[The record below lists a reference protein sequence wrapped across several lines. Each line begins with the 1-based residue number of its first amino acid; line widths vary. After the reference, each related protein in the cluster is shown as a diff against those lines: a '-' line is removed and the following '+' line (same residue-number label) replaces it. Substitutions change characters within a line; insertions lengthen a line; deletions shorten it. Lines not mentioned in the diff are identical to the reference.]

1 MSTFDKV
8 KEVIRADKEPVKPK
22 LEQAVRQI
30 RTQIVKLDQTSGKLK
45 ARDANIFNSVVAA
58 LQKHDQPHATV
69 YANELAEIR
78 KTNKTV
84 SNAKLSMEQVQIR
97 LNTVSELGD
106 VVVTL
111 SPCMSLI
118 KGLSTSLGGMMPEVA
133 DSMQDLSSMLG
144 DIVTGSTINHEGTM
158 GEFTTSN
165 GDAQSILDEAQAM
178 VEGQTR
184 QNMPE
189 PPINNSIEDIAPLR
203 RLHTLRVLRLEN
215 NDITDVSA
223 LAGLNQLKELS
234 LAQNWSLYNV
244 QALLLNQGI
253 GKGDELDLRFTYVPC
268 SDMNAFANL
277 GVTLLR
283 VTSING
289 SACDGRRLEDD
300 QGF

>member
-1 MSTFDKV
+1 MVSFSEKWNV
-8 KEVIRADKEPVKPK
+8 LKNKETLSQKFMGTVKPEAPLKHRLDVAQKK
-22 LEQAVRQI
+22 LEMQI
-30 RTQIVKLDQTSGKLK
+30 TKLGQTEQKLK
-45 ARDANIFNSVVAA
+45 QKDAMFMDKIVE
-58 LQKHDQPHATV
+58 ATKV
-69 YANELAEIR
+69 NNQSYAKMYANELAEIR

-165 GDAQSILDEAQAM
+165 NEAQSILDEAQAM

-184 QNMPE
+184 QSMPE
-189 PPINNSIEDIAPLR
+189 PPVSNSIEDI
-203 RLHTLRVLRLEN
+203 
-215 NDITDVSA
+215 
-223 LAGLNQLKELS
+223 LKERE
-234 LAQNWSLYNV
+234 A
-244 QALLLNQGI
+244 I
-253 GKGDELDLRFTYVPC
+253 
-268 SDMNAFANL
+268 
-277 GVTLLR
+277 
-283 VTSING
+283 
-289 SACDGRRLEDD
+289 
-300 QGF
+300 

>member
-1 MSTFDKV
+1 MSNYSISNMGSFSEKWKV
-8 KEVIRADKEPVKPK
+8 LANKESLSQKFMGTVKPEAPLKHRLDVAQKK
-22 LEQAVRQI
+22 LQIQITKLGETEQKLQQKDTI
-30 RTQIVKLDQTSGKLK
+30 FMDKIVEATK
-45 ARDANIFNSVVAA
+45 ANNQSYA
-58 LQKHDQPHATV
+58 KM

-144 DIVTGSTINHEGTM
+144 DIVTGSTITHDGTM

-165 GDAQSILDEAQAM
+165 NEAQSILNEAQAM
-178 VEGQTR
+178 VEGQTI

-189 PPINNSIEDIAPLR
+189 PPANTSVEDI
-203 RLHTLRVLRLEN
+203 
-215 NDITDVSA
+215 
-223 LAGLNQLKELS
+223 LKERE
-234 LAQNWSLYNV
+234 A
-244 QALLLNQGI
+244 I
-253 GKGDELDLRFTYVPC
+253 
-268 SDMNAFANL
+268 
-277 GVTLLR
+277 
-283 VTSING
+283 
-289 SACDGRRLEDD
+289 
-300 QGF
+300 

>member
-1 MSTFDKV
+1 MV
-8 KEVIRADKEPVKPK
+8 KFSEKWSVLKKNETLSQKFMGTVKPEAPLKHRLDVAQKK
-22 LEQAVRQI
+22 LEMQI
-30 RTQIVKLDQTSGKLK
+30 TKLGQTEQKLK
-45 ARDANIFNSVVAA
+45 QKDSMFMDKIVEATKANNQSYA
-58 LQKHDQPHATV
+58 KM

-165 GDAQSILDEAQAM
+165 NEAQSILDEAQAM

-184 QNMPE
+184 QSMPE
-189 PPINNSIEDIAPLR
+189 PPVSNSIEDI
-203 RLHTLRVLRLEN
+203 
-215 NDITDVSA
+215 
-223 LAGLNQLKELS
+223 LKERE
-234 LAQNWSLYNV
+234 V
-244 QALLLNQGI
+244 I
-253 GKGDELDLRFTYVPC
+253 
-268 SDMNAFANL
+268 
-277 GVTLLR
+277 
-283 VTSING
+283 
-289 SACDGRRLEDD
+289 
-300 QGF
+300 

>member
-1 MSTFDKV
+1 MPNFLVSYMVSFSEKWNV
-8 KEVIRADKEPVKPK
+8 LKNKETLSQKFMGTVKPEAPLKHRLDVAQKK
-22 LEQAVRQI
+22 LEMQI
-30 RTQIVKLDQTSGKLK
+30 TKLGQTEQKLK
-45 ARDANIFNSVVAA
+45 QKDSMFMDKIVEATKANNQSYA
-58 LQKHDQPHATV
+58 KM

-165 GDAQSILDEAQAM
+165 NEAQSILDEAQAM

-184 QNMPE
+184 QSMPE
-189 PPINNSIEDIAPLR
+189 PPVSNSIEEI
-203 RLHTLRVLRLEN
+203 
-215 NDITDVSA
+215 
-223 LAGLNQLKELS
+223 LKERE
-234 LAQNWSLYNV
+234 A
-244 QALLLNQGI
+244 I
-253 GKGDELDLRFTYVPC
+253 
-268 SDMNAFANL
+268 
-277 GVTLLR
+277 
-283 VTSING
+283 
-289 SACDGRRLEDD
+289 
-300 QGF
+300 